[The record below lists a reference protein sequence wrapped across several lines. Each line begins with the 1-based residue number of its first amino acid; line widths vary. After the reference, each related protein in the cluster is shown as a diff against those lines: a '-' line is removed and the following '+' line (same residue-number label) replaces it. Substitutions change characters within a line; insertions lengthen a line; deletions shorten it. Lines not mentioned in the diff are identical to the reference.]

1 MNRIFKLEIKR
12 AFRNRLFAAT
22 LCVAFAICVW
32 HFMENVWIWRMY
44 IYSDTYPLSAY
55 EKWIGADNASVQP
68 LLLYLIMPALCAIPY
83 GRSFYFDVKSGY
95 AAQIISR
102 GKKSD
107 YIRAKYGAA
116 FVSGALIGMI
126 PLVFDFLLTAMVF
139 PMVIPQVGTGTFPV
153 AAMDIMSGVFY
164 THPLVYNL
172 IFVLIDGCFWG
183 LLNCAVLWAVNFVR
197 NRFWILLT
205 PFMSCSAKLPIY
217 SFFVSVFFPG
227 KGGLIMS
234 ALYLFGILM
243 GILVAF
249 LYRGTLF
256 QGEPV
261 PFVMELP
268 NYRLPGAKNVGQLL
282 WEKAKDFLQKAF
294 TVIFIATIVVWFLQS
309 FDLKLNLVEDS
320 ANSMLAMVSGLLV
333 PLFRPLGLGDWRIC
347 TSLIS
352 GFMAKESV
360 VATLEVLFGSSIA
373 TVLTPLASAAL
384 LVFSLLYTPCV
395 AAIASVRR
403 ELGGKWAIGVV
414 LWQCFVAWVAAFLV
428 HSIGLLMG
436 F

>member
-44 IYSDTYPLSAY
+44 VYSDTYPLSAY

-183 LLNCAVLWAVNFVR
+183 LLNCAVL
-197 NRFWILLT
+197 
-205 PFMSCSAKLPIY
+205 
-217 SFFVSVFFPG
+217 
-227 KGGLIMS
+227 
-234 ALYLFGILM
+234 
-243 GILVAF
+243 
-249 LYRGTLF
+249 
-256 QGEPV
+256 
-261 PFVMELP
+261 
-268 NYRLPGAKNVGQLL
+268 
-282 WEKAKDFLQKAF
+282 
-294 TVIFIATIVVWFLQS
+294 
-309 FDLKLNLVEDS
+309 
-320 ANSMLAMVSGLLV
+320 
-333 PLFRPLGLGDWRIC
+333 
-347 TSLIS
+347 
-352 GFMAKESV
+352 
-360 VATLEVLFGSSIA
+360 
-373 TVLTPLASAAL
+373 
-384 LVFSLLYTPCV
+384 
-395 AAIASVRR
+395 
-403 ELGGKWAIGVV
+403 
-414 LWQCFVAWVAAFLV
+414 
-428 HSIGLLMG
+428 
-436 F
+436 